1 MSLTALLSKHR
12 NKVVLAAM
20 KPVQHTSRRKFM
32 PFANAV
38 MAAQHAGWSMKLD
51 VSNRFLPYYH
61 PFCVP
66 ETASCFY
73 VVVFYCGNFSFL
85 CGTRGS
91 GNFFF
96 SGCCWKQ
103 ENPEPC
109 RMSNSRELH

>member
-51 VSNRFLPYYH
+51 ISNRFLPYYN

-66 ETASCFY
+66 ETASCSLCSCVLLWLLF
-73 VVVFYCGNFSFL
+73 FL
-85 CGTRGS
+85 VWYEGE
-91 GNFFF
+91 
-96 SGCCWKQ
+96 W
-103 ENPEPC
+103 
-109 RMSNSRELH
+109 